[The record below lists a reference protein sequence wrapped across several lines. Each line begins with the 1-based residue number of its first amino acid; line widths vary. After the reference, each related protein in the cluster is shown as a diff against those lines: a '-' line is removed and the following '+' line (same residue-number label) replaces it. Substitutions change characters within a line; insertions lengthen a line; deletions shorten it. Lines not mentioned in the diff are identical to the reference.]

1 MESTEPT
8 HWVHDLSPF
17 AIQLGDDVGIRW
29 YGLAYLGGFLLAWW
43 LLRLWSRRN
52 QLPLD
57 YKGITDA
64 VFYIAISM
72 MVGGRLGYCL
82 FYYQTADTGAPWAIM
97 QDPLAVFKVWQGG
110 MASHG
115 GVAGMFFGTWLF
127 CRKRHINFLVLGD
140 TVAATAGIGIVFGRL
155 ANFINGELWGRP
167 SDVTWAIIFPND
179 PLYPAEQIARHPSQL
194 YAVGLEGLM
203 MLAVVLPLHFIHRR
217 PGLSIGAGIATYCL
231 GRFIG
236 EFWREPDPGYALY
249 LGWMSKGQ
257 ALTIPL
263 FAVALSFFIVA
274 WRKGPRP
281 ELYLRPD
288 SSATQQ
294 AS

>member
-1 MESTEPT
+1 METQQAT
-8 HWVHDLSPF
+8 HWVHDLSPY
-17 AIQLGDDVGIRW
+17 AIHFGDGIGIRW

-72 MVGGRLGYCL
+72 MIGGRIGYCL
-82 FYYQTADTGAPWAIM
+82 FYYQTADVGAPWAIV
-97 QDPLAVFKVWQGG
+97 QDPLSLFKVWEGG

-115 GVAGMFFGTWLF
+115 GVAGMFIGTWLF
-127 CRKRHINFLVLGD
+127 CRKRAVNFLVLGD
-140 TVAATAGIGIVFGRL
+140 TVAATAGIGIVFGRI
-155 ANFINGELWGRP
+155 ANFINGELWGRA
-167 SDVTWAIIFPND
+167 SNVSWAIIFPMD
-179 PLYPAEQIARHPSQL
+179 LSKLPRHPSQL

-203 MLAVVLPLHFIHRR
+203 MLAVVLPLHFYHLR
-217 PGLSIGAGIATYCL
+217 PGLSIGAGIATYCV

-249 LGWMSKGQ
+249 FGWMSKGQ

-263 FAVALSFFIVA
+263 FLVALSFFVYA
-274 WRKGPRP
+274 WRRGPKP
-281 ELYLRPD
+281 DLYLRP
-288 SSATQQ
+288 Q
-294 AS
+294 AVPKTA